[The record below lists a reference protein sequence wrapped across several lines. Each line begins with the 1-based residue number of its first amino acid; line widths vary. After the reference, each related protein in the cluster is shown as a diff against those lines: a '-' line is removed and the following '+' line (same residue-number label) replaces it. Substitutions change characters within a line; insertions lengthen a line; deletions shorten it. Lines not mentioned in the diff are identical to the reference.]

1 MLRRFKAWWI
11 GFRFRQSV
19 LELLVSLC
27 LAFLVWLYAYNRA
40 RTTLEHVQVPV
51 QIQLAPTL
59 RDQYTLEVQ
68 GQSRV
73 IASFTGPNS
82 RIRELRRKLQRGV
95 VRASVTLSVPVE
107 KQAEASYGDTVR
119 IDPPALSIPPG
130 IQVELSE
137 QGRSI
142 PVTVHRL
149 AERVLPV
156 RLDFTGE
163 ARVSQIKIEP
173 ATVRVRG
180 PKAVLERATF
190 VPTQPYTVQID
201 PEQPTPVPM
210 HRDKVALVSELDGRP
225 IQVNP
230 GVVQFRCRVAPRQK
244 VYQLADVPI
253 HFLCPPNFPYR
264 PRFLGGQSGKVTVR
278 VIGPASEEPPTVLA
292 FVDLTGGSGARGRNV
307 EPLRLQLPKDFQL
320 VQPTNAVVAFQLDE
334 LDRMTTTSRPK
345 SE

>member
-1 MLRRFKAWWI
+1 MLRRFKAWWVA
-11 GFRFRQSV
+11 FRFRQAL

-40 RTTLEHVQVPV
+40 RTTLDHVQVPV
-51 QIQLAPTL
+51 QIQLAPHL
-59 RDQYTLEVQ
+59 RDLYTLEVQ

-73 IASFTGPNS
+73 TASFTGPNS

-107 KQAEASYGDTVR
+107 NQDKASYGDTVR

-137 QGRSI
+137 EGRSI

-156 RLDFTGE
+156 RLEYTGE
-163 ARVSQIKIEP
+163 ARVSLIKLEP

-180 PKAVLERATF
+180 PKTVLERAAY

-201 PEQPTPVPM
+201 PEQAASVSM

-225 IQVNP
+225 VQVNP
-230 GVVQFRCRVAPRQK
+230 GVVQLRCRVVAKQK
-244 VYQLADVPI
+244 VYQLTDVPI
-253 HFLCPPNFPYR
+253 QFLCPPNFPYR
-264 PRFLGGQSGKVTVR
+264 ARFLGTNTGKVTVR

-292 FVDLTGGSGARGRNV
+292 FVDLTGGSCARGRNV

-320 VQPTNAVVAFQLDE
+320 VHPTNAVVAFQLDE
-334 LDRMTTTSRPK
+334 LDRMTTISRPK
-345 SE
+345 NE